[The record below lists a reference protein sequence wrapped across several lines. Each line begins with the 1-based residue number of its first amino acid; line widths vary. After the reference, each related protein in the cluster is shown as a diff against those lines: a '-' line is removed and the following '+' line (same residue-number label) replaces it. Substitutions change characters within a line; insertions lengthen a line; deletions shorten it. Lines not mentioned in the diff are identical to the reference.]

1 MAWKNL
7 AAALLF
13 LATVIIFLVTTD
25 VLRAADT
32 VTRATVSSST
42 VKENNH
48 GRRQHSENS
57 FTSF

>member
-25 VLRAADT
+25 VLRAADM
-32 VTRATVSSST
+32 
-42 VKENNH
+42 
-48 GRRQHSENS
+48 
-57 FTSF
+57 